1 MSALVAWGT
10 SIVSPIAEMLQFWGS
25 IFDPDT
31 NFLSPTQILG
41 IAIRPGARFSGS
53 IFRFAVISVNLIA
66 RFWEA
71 MFDGPN
77 LDFLESNFSNLA
89 RLFSL
94 F

>member
-1 MSALVAWGT
+1 MITRRDECACCVENFYCITYRGDATIL
-10 SIVSPIAEMLQFWGS
+10 GS

-53 IFRFAVISVNLIA
+53 IFRFAVININLIA

-77 LDFLESNFSNLA
+77 LDF
-89 RLFSL
+89 
-94 F
+94 